1 MDYVLGELTGLTTLF
16 QSNDF
21 QLHQFLPEVER
32 VLRMFSI
39 NFMKSGH
46 TDLPNIGVDDET
58 KWVALENVYPGIM
71 ARETVKN
78 MLPHQKEI
86 FLARCC
92 DSYRKAIKEIL
103 KRVDISDPVLKA
115 VKDVDRCSIMNGTTS
130 IDTGAVLKSNLPR
143 LSDASLQTIDL
154 QWRSLLVDI
163 DALKSEWKGKTLI
176 EFWKQLSAIDSYKEL
191 GQFIIQVTALPQ
203 KYFRGWKLE
212 AFPTF
217 PPRNSD
223 IGSSLTNSMKAFQ
236 YGYTTHMPRPRSSFE
251 CNTAV
256 AAVEGNDQLSSLL
269 SQLSSDFIKLVDE
282 EGSMGVSTA
291 TSNEAFNNIESID
304 FDKESFLVKLR
315 EYPSIWDKK
324 HPDYKQRNKCLGNLK
339 KRNACRAKLVA
350 LDEELEQ
357 DYRKVCFKNQIPVK
371 SKSSSVII
379 KKTYVSSVDVN
390 IGENEFQHRKRGCV
404 SVSTQTTTV
413 TSHTNST
420 ANVFHGCIYEN
431 ENDSDGIQKV
441 LKKLHTLVPV
451 YEEDGEK
458 KFGEQG
464 IVGDQL
470 SVERGVN
477 CLLQVSNGFSSED
490 RFDGIHFEIG
500 DFHAAM
506 KFLQIGFD
514 RFYTGASAADH
525 CTLFADSV
533 LINRRNVGS
542 DVRSRYN
549 PCKQF
554 FLMEVE
560 ARLIAAVMEL
570 LKMTSI
576 EDIPDKNILQE
587 KLKTETLAK
596 KREFLE
602 NLAATV
608 VDSHIMQIDKV
619 ANYLASVNLPTK
631 IEANCLLS
639 ERAAFR
645 MVWNRFSKTKHGWGG
660 NIPLDLALEHL
671 NRLLKNVLRMLGPN
685 ATNQKAVDRYCK
697 ALMTRKSLIDLW
709 DKSSSFIKQS
719 GKHTMSCADGDLRKI
734 VKELIECH
742 ALRKIPKRRYQ
753 YFKRVKSSLI
763 ANLDMTSLF
772 AWIEKHKKFI
782 KERKAAR

>member
-1 MDYVLGELTGLTTLF
+1 M
-16 QSNDF
+16 
-21 QLHQFLPEVER
+21 
-32 VLRMFSI
+32 
-39 NFMKSGH
+39 
-46 TDLPNIGVDDET
+46 
-58 KWVALENVYPGIM
+58 
-71 ARETVKN
+71 
-78 MLPHQKEI
+78 
-86 FLARCC
+86 
-92 DSYRKAIKEIL
+92 
-103 KRVDISDPVLKA
+103 
-115 VKDVDRCSIMNGTTS
+115 
-130 IDTGAVLKSNLPR
+130 
-143 LSDASLQTIDL
+143 
-154 QWRSLLVDI
+154 
-163 DALKSEWKGKTLI
+163 
-176 EFWKQLSAIDSYKEL
+176 
-191 GQFIIQVTALPQ
+191 
-203 KYFRGWKLE
+203 
-212 AFPTF
+212 
-217 PPRNSD
+217 
-223 IGSSLTNSMKAFQ
+223 SSLA
-236 YGYTTHMPRPRSSFE
+236 
-251 CNTAV
+251 
-256 AAVEGNDQLSSLL
+256 
-269 SQLSSDFIKLVDE
+269 
-282 EGSMGVSTA
+282 
-291 TSNEAFNNIESID
+291 
-304 FDKESFLVKLR
+304 
-315 EYPSIWDKK
+315 
-324 HPDYKQRNKCLGNLK
+324 
-339 KRNACRAKLVA
+339 
-350 LDEELEQ
+350 
-357 DYRKVCFKNQIPVK
+357 
-371 SKSSSVII
+371 KSSSLNGKKII
-379 KKTYVSSVDVN
+379 FDNVDYARKVHQMSETHQNMLHHWVTYMSTENRLPGHHLPAGKPIGSIDKVENAIYLPSKKDHIKQRLDYVYLVARLITRHIPCLQFLRTVVKEHMPHKFS
-390 IGENEFQHRKRGCV
+390 H
-404 SVSTQTTTV
+404 STGLATKT
-413 TSHTNST
+413 
-420 ANVFHGCIYEN
+420 VFHGCIYEN

-631 IEANCLLS
+631 IEVQQYKGSDDDIYNYQIALLEFGMIVKNFFDAISEGDGDRLLRNWKFMLLYLKEDGRGSTKYALEAFYLISQANCLLS